1 METLYSDGEYA
12 IVDSLEDNGER
23 ISLYDDVII
32 KGKDIVDGNV
42 IR

>member
-12 IVDSLEDNGER
+12 IVDSPDDASDK
-23 ISLYDDVII
+23 ITLYDDVII